1 MDGFIRNSLIPLY
14 PRLRRFATIL
24 TGSDQDGDDLVQHA
38 CERALTRSMQWQPGT
53 RLDRWLYRIMY
64 NVWIDERRS
73 ARVRTR
79 APLDDATE
87 EIGDDGEAR
96 AAARLTL
103 DVVYRELRE
112 LPEDQRVV
120 LTLICIDGLS
130 YKETAETLGIP
141 LGTVMSRLARARLAL
156 ADRVD
161 QSGTRSAARIVKLW

>member
-1 MDGFIRNSLIPLY
+1 MATGDA
-14 PRLRRFATIL
+14 PRPVALPHH
-24 TGSDQDGDDLVQHA
+24 VQ
-38 CERALTRSMQWQPGT
+38 C
-53 RLDRWLYRIMY
+53 LDR
-64 NVWIDERRS
+64 
-73 ARVRTR
+73 R
-79 APLDDATE
+79 APLDDATG

-103 DVVYRELRE
+103 NVVYREMRE

-120 LTLICIDGLS
+120 LTLVCIDGLS

-161 QSGTRSAARIVKLW
+161 QSGARSTARIVKLW